1 MIIVGAGAA
10 GIETAGFFLNQPDKE
25 EIIFYD
31 KNVIEKKIW
40 NKFLVV
46 NDLETIKQILKN
58 NPKFCV
64 TIGNPRKREKMFNL
78 MIKLGAVPTNI
89 IVSKTI
95 SSEISENATI
105 IQPGVCI
112 SFDVIIKNSC
122 FIHANSVIGHKVE
135 IGNFVNISPLCSI
148 IGPCKI
154 GDFSYI
160 GAKSV
165 IMPNINIGKNTYITP
180 GSVVNRDI
188 KDYETF

>member
-64 TIGNPRKREKMFNL
+64 TIGNPRKREKMFNFML
-78 MIKLGAVPTNI
+78 DLGAKPKNI
-89 IVSKTI
+89 IASKNI
-95 SSEISENATI
+95 LSKIKENATL

-112 SFDVIIKNSC
+112 SFDTNIGKSC
-122 FIHANSVIGHKVE
+122 LIHANSVIGHEVE

-154 GDFSYI
+154 GDYSYI
-160 GAKSV
+160 GAKNV
-165 IMPNINIGKNTYITP
+165 IMPNINIGKNVYITP
-180 GSVVNRDI
+180 GNIINRNI